1 MLTFSIIHDPRSH
14 YDRHLKFHLTG
25 LSLPK
30 LKNQILKSV
39 ECFYADIFNSSCFKC
54 SFESGHTAKVLAENY
69 LSQQHFTF
77 LATAQDVILK
87 ILFQRKAYLVES
99 SSGPGFTL
107 TTTDI
112 GRIPFK
118 KDGHNVGL
126 FSCLIKCNL
135 L

>member
-1 MLTFSIIHDPRSH
+1 M
-14 YDRHLKFHLTG
+14 
-25 LSLPK
+25 
-30 LKNQILKSV
+30 
-39 ECFYADIFNSSCFKC
+39 
-54 SFESGHTAKVLAENY
+54 LAENY

-87 ILFQRKAYLVES
+87 ILQVYLVES

-118 KDGHNVGL
+118 KDGHDVGL